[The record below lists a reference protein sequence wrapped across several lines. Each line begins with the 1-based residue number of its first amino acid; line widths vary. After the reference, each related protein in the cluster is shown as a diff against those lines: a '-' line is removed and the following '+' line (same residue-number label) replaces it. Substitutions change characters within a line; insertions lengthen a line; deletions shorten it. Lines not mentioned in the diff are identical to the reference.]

1 MSFFEAKKV
10 LICLRY
16 GIGDLVMQLPA
27 LSALREEL
35 AEAHITGIGSRPAI
49 ELLEG
54 DERVDEL
61 VSVHDFGLAHWG
73 DFGNSETRSAIHA
86 WLRARN
92 FDVVIDPSHATMGF
106 GSVVWDS
113 TSAILDTGNGLED
126 RALEKGG
133 KGLDAIR
140 EAVHLGWGIEVPD
153 DRRPELPLRKEERD
167 HARRLLAQ
175 FGMSGP
181 ARPYAVSPVASSPL
195 KRWPVSSVA
204 AVARELLMEHEDA
217 RILILSG
224 DQQELGRSLEQGI
237 GYSDRTAVLPPAN
250 LRLTG
255 ALIARCRALLCN
267 DTGLMHL
274 AAAVGTPTVAVFGP
288 TNPAIY
294 APPGAVGLGAQV
306 SCPHRLERRFGPPRC
321 VVEARCLI
329 DRNGCIDTVPVQRVC
344 DTLNR
349 VTC

>member
-1 MSFFEAKKV
+1 MSLFEAHKV

-27 LSALREEL
+27 LSVLREKL
-35 AEAHITGIGSRPAI
+35 VEARITGLGSRPAI

-73 DFGNSETRSAIHA
+73 DFGDSETRSAIRA
-86 WLRARN
+86 WLRARD

-126 RALEKGG
+126 RALEKGD

-140 EAVHLGWGIEVPD
+140 EAVRLGWGIEVPD
-153 DRRPELPLRKEERD
+153 GCRPELPLREEERD
-167 HARRLLAQ
+167 HACRLLAQ
-175 FGMSGP
+175 FGMIGP
-181 ARPYAVSPVASSPL
+181 ARPYTVSPVASSPL
-195 KRWPVSSVA
+195 KRWPVGSVA
-204 AVARELLMEHEDA
+204 EVARDLLEQDDDA
-217 RILILSG
+217 RVLILSG
-224 DQQELGRSLEQGI
+224 NQPELGRRLEQGI
-237 GYSDRTAVLPPAN
+237 GHPDRTAVLPPAN

-255 ALIARCRALLCN
+255 ALIERCRALLCN

-274 AAAVGTPTVAVFGP
+274 AAAVGTSTIAVFGP
-288 TNPAIY
+288 TSSTIY
-294 APPGAVGLGAQV
+294 TPPGAVGLSSQV
-306 SCPHRLERRFGPPRC
+306 NCPHRLEKRFGPPRC
-321 VVEARCLI
+321 VIEARCLI
-329 DRNGCIDTVPVQRVC
+329 DQHSCIDTVRVETVC
-344 DTLNR
+344 DTLKR